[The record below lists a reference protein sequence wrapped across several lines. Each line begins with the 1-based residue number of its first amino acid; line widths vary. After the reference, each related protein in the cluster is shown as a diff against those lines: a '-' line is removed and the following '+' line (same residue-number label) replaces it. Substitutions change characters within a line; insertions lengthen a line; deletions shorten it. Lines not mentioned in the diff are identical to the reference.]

1 MSSLPEQ
8 RAVPREPWSQK
19 TKDAWFF
26 GALAL
31 STIGVMYLFS
41 TFMYVLLFACV
52 VVVVTWPLFQH
63 TLEACKGHR
72 GPAAVLT
79 VVSLAVLIFGP
90 FAVLLSLFVKEAI
103 QIVGTG
109 IQYVQSGELTRW
121 IEYLTTSVEW
131 MPMWVQR
138 FLPAD
143 FDLQETVAGPIQN
156 GVLAILN
163 AAGAA
168 APRLLGGTV
177 NLGLDV
183 SIFLF
188 AVLSL
193 YMEGPRVLRVIKNLS
208 PMDDAYEDRLFA
220 VFGEFANNLVLGSLV
235 TAAVQGSV
243 AGIGY
248 AIVGVDRVVF
258 FAMMT
263 GVCAF
268 VPFVGTMIVLIPL
281 AITVALT
288 QGIGPCVFLLAWGIG
303 VAQLDNIIRP
313 LFMRGRTNIHPL
325 LIFLAVFGG
334 ISWLGL
340 PGALIGPVMVAFF
353 LALYLIYAEDYL
365 GQYTPEIPPSEVSER
380 WTTRLLGR
388 IRAVLEAT
396 GIRKAGEV
404 EREETPTPD
413 TEPTTEGLLRRDEKE
428 PVERRESP

>member
-1 MSSLPEQ
+1 LSSIPEQ
-8 RAVPREPWSQK
+8 RSVTREPWGQG

-31 STIGVMYLFS
+31 STIGVVYLFS

-52 VVVVTWPLFQH
+52 VVVVSWPLYQH

-72 GPAAVLT
+72 FPAALLT
-79 VVSLAVLIFGP
+79 LLALAVLIFGP
-90 FAVLLSLFVKEAI
+90 FTVLVILFVKEAI
-103 QIVGTG
+103 QLVGTAS
-109 IQYVQSGELTRW
+109 QYVQSGEITRW
-121 IEYLTTSVEW
+121 IQYVTTSVEW
-131 MPMWVQR
+131 MPDWIQR
-138 FLPAD
+138 FLPDD
-143 FDLQETVAGPIQN
+143 FDLQNTVAGPIQD
-156 GVLAILN
+156 GALAALN

-168 APRLLGGTV
+168 APRLLGGTLG
-177 NLGLDV
+177 LGLDI
-183 SIFLF
+183 SIFVF
-188 AVLSL
+188 AILSL
-193 YMEGPRVLRVIKNLS
+193 YMEGPRVLRLIKNLS

-220 VFGEFANNLVLGSLV
+220 VFGEFANNLVLGALV
-235 TAAVQGSV
+235 TAAVQGFV

-281 AITVALT
+281 AIAVGVN
-288 QGIGPCVFLLAWGIG
+288 QGVGPCVFLLVWGIG

-340 PGALIGPVMVAFF
+340 PGALIGPVMVAGF
-353 LALYLIYAEDYL
+353 LALYVIYAEDYL
-365 GQYTPEIPPSEVSER
+365 GQAPPELLPSQESPNFFRRLIGRVR
-380 WTTRLLGR
+380 RLLEKWG
-388 IRAVLEAT
+388 V
-396 GIRKAGEV
+396 RKAGEV
-404 EREETPTPD
+404 EAEEPPKHVVASTDATLPD
-413 TEPTTEGLLRRDEKE
+413 NTEKRLE
-428 PVERRESP
+428 PGEAS